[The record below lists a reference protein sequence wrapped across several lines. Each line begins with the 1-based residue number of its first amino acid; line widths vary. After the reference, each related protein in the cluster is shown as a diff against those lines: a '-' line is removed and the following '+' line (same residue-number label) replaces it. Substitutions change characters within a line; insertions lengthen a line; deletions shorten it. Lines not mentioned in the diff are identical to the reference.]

1 MRMVEIS
8 AVHAL
13 KTDSAHTMF
22 RQFQK
27 ISKVRLFA
35 VLLPGLLV
43 WTAESARAEEP
54 SKAARFVRVSFDE
67 KGITPQY
74 METAIARYVPK
85 GKTDSDVYVD
95 LIGAVHVGDKAYYD
109 QLNKEFENYDA
120 MLFELVAPKGTR
132 IPKGTKDKGTGSA
145 VSKLQIMLKQ
155 ALALEFQLEQIDY
168 EKSNFVHADMTPE
181 QFSQSM
187 KDKNEDAMTMFLR
200 LMQASAKMQAENKNP
215 PSDLVLM
222 AALFD
227 RQRGPAILKRI
238 FADQLANADVLLEAL
253 NGPQG
258 STIITERNRV
268 ALDTLEDEME
278 AGKKKL
284 ALFYGAAH
292 LPDMEKRLLD
302 RFKMERSS
310 IRWVRAWD
318 LTVPPA
324 SKKKPGNA
332 NKLIP
337 KTSDSDPS
345 PIDEPDEKKPNAPPA
360 KSKNRE
366 KTPAAPM

>member
-1 MRMVEIS
+1 M
-8 AVHAL
+8 
-13 KTDSAHTMF
+13 
-22 RQFQK
+22 
-27 ISKVRLFA
+27 VRLSLA
-35 VLLPGLLV
+35 TLSLLLV
-43 WTAESARAEEP
+43 CAAAGVGAEETA
-54 SKAARFVRVSFDE
+54 KAPRFMRVTYDE
-67 KGITPQY
+67 KGTTPKY

-85 GKTDSDVYVD
+85 GQPDSGIYVD
-95 LIGAVHVGDKAYYD
+95 LIGAVHVGDKAYYE
-109 QLNKEFENYDA
+109 QLNKEFENYDS
-120 MLFELVAPKGTR
+120 MLYELVAPKGTR

-145 VSKLQIMLKQ
+145 VSQLQIMLKK
-155 ALALEFQLEQIDY
+155 ALNLEFQLEQVDY

-187 KDKNEDAMTMFLR
+187 KDKKEDPITLLLR
-200 LMQASAKMQAENKNP
+200 LMQASAKMQSENKNP

-227 RQRGPAILKRI
+227 RERGPAVLKRI

-268 ALDTLEDEME
+268 ALDTLGDEMQ

-292 LPDMEKRLLD
+292 LPDMEKKLMD
-302 RFKMERSS
+302 RFKMERVSL
-310 IRWVRAWD
+310 RWVRAWD

-324 SKKKPGNA
+324 PPKKAGDTKQPSKNTLDTDAPTADSPSQKKKAGSA
-332 NKLIP
+332 KIG
-337 KTSDSDPS
+337 KERIS
-345 PIDEPDEKKPNAPPA
+345 P
-360 KSKNRE
+360 
-366 KTPAAPM
+366 